1 VRASISRADAVH
13 FAQEGARLPMD
24 DSAEP
29 VKPTPDIAP
38 PRSWWARVPRWAWVS
53 ASGPIAYV
61 LFYVVWR
68 LA

>member
-1 VRASISRADAVH
+1 
-13 FAQEGARLPMD
+13 MD

-29 VKPTPDIAP
+29 LEPTPNAAP
-38 PRSWWARVPRWAWVS
+38 PRSWWSRVPRWAWVS
-53 ASGPIAYV
+53 VSGPVVYL

>member
-1 VRASISRADAVH
+1 
-13 FAQEGARLPMD
+13 MD